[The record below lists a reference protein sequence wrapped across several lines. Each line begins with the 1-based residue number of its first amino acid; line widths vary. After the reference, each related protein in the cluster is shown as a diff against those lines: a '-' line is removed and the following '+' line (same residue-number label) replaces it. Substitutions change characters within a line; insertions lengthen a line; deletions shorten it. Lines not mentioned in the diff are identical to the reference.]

1 MVLKRDK
8 INRELQLMKKDDL
21 TTGPMSQ
28 HFRRLAIPAA
38 LGMLFATLYNV
49 VDVYYAGRLSTDAQA
64 GLAIGY
70 QAFFILMALG
80 FGLSSA
86 LSALVSNAK
95 GSGDISQVQR
105 YIAQGLTFAIILTLL
120 SMFFGWFLGPK
131 LIELVSIPG
140 AYRNAGL
147 GYFQWLIFALPGFL
161 IAYGGNGILQAHG
174 DTLSMQRAL
183 MLAFVA
189 NVVLNPLF
197 MFGVPGIWSGMG
209 FNGIA
214 AATIISQTG
223 VMTYILYR
231 IFQLDIMQTIK
242 LSEFKPTEEIFK
254 QIIKQLLPASSA
266 LMVMFISGFVVQF
279 ALKEFG
285 GHAVAAYGVAL
296 RIEQIL
302 LLPVLGMTGALL
314 PIAGQNFGAKN
325 YDRVRSALKYCWG
338 AGFLMAAFAVPAL
351 LLGANF
357 AMSLFTNDPDVIS
370 AGSSYLHVDA
380 FLFPIYMMLFSINSL
395 LQAFK
400 KAIWTLYISIY
411 RQGFGVAFFVWVFIS
426 ILDFDVQGVWLG
438 IATAVSTGWV
448 LSLIIAYKVA
458 KKEMGGLLSFK
469 RPKEFINTN
478 QSS

>member
-140 AYRNAGL
+140 AYRDAGL

-223 VMTYILYR
+223 VMAYILYR

-411 RQGFGVAFFVWVFIS
+411 RQGFGVAFFIWVFIS

>member
-1 MVLKRDK
+1 
-8 INRELQLMKKDDL
+8 MKKDDL
-21 TTGPMSQ
+21 TKGPMAL

-49 VDVYYAGRLSTDAQA
+49 VDVYFAGKLSTDAQA

-95 GSGDISQVQR
+95 GSGETSQVRQ
-105 YIAQGLTFAIILTLL
+105 YISQGLTFAVILTLL
-120 SMFFGWFLGPK
+120 SMIVGWFIGPT
-131 LIELVSIPG
+131 LIGIVSEPG

-147 GYFQWLIFALPGFL
+147 GYFGWLIFALPGFL

-189 NVVLNPLF
+189 NIILNPLF
-197 MFGVPGIWSGMG
+197 MFGVPGYLTGMG

-214 AATIISQTG
+214 AATIISQTC
-223 VMTYILYR
+223 VMLFILFR
-231 IFQLDIMQTIK
+231 IFQLEAMQSLK
-242 LSEFKPTEEIFK
+242 LSEFLPSKDIFK
-254 QIIKQLLPASSA
+254 QIFSQLLPASTA

-279 ALKEFG
+279 ALKQFG

-314 PIAGQNFGAKN
+314 PIAGQNFGAKEFE
-325 YDRVRSALKYCWG
+325 RVRSALKYCWK
-338 AGFLMAAFAVPAL
+338 AGFVMSIVAVPAL
-351 LLGANF
+351 LFGASF
-357 AMSLFTNDPDVIS
+357 AMSLFTNDPDVIR
-370 AGSSYLHVDA
+370 AGSSYLRVDA
-380 FLFPIYMMLFSINSL
+380 FLFPIYMMLFSINSI

-411 RQGFGVAFFVWVFIS
+411 RQGFGVAFFVWLFIS
-426 ILDFDVQGVWLG
+426 IFNFDVQGVWLG
-438 IATAVSTGWV
+438 IATAVSSGWI
-448 LSLIIAYKVA
+448 LSFMIANKVA
-458 KKEMGGLLSFK
+458 KKEIGGLLRASD
-469 RPKEFINTN
+469 
-478 QSS
+478 